1 MAFDFDGNDVSK
13 YKKDLSVFIETGTA
27 NGDGVQVALNLG
39 FEKIYSIELSESLY
53 SNCKSRF
60 ADKDNVHLICGSS
73 EVELPKLLE
82 TIDEPFLL
90 WLDAHT
96 SGGPYI
102 GEFMDLYLP
111 KEISSIIKFSDK
123 FKNSV
128 IMIDDMNYFKDADI
142 KLDSGKTTFEWCLE
156 IESLVKKLKSNGKIE
171 YHQSNG
177 EAKSLILVSN

>member
-27 NGDGVQVALNLG
+27 SGDGVQVALNLG
-39 FEKIYSIELSESLY
+39 FDKIYSIELSESLY
-53 SNCKSRF
+53 SHCKSRF
-60 ADKDNVHLICGSS
+60 AGNDNVHLICGSS

-90 WLDAHT
+90 WLDAHA
-96 SGGPYI
+96 SGGPHI

-111 KEISSIIKFSDK
+111 REISSIIKFSDK
-123 FKNSV
+123 FEDSV
-128 IMIDDMNYFKDADI
+128 IMIDDMNYFKDKDV

-156 IESLVKKLKSNGKIE
+156 IESLVKQLKSNGNIE

-177 EAKSLILVSN
+177 QAKSLILVSN